1 MLVTLFRKF
10 LNCFDVQFL
19 SLFFAQLLFAIIAL
33 ARVIGVFLW
42 ISLFICILLVITSTR
57 FDVIILDVL
66 HGLVS
71 ADVFDHD
78 CINDFGFGFYL
89 VSSALLLILSLLE
102 LDGG

>member
-33 ARVIGVFLW
+33 ARVIGVYLW
-42 ISLFICILLVITSTR
+42 ISLFIFLLVITSTR
-57 FDVIILDVL
+57 LDVIILDVL

>member
-19 SLFFAQLLFAIIAL
+19 SLFFAQLLFAIAL
-33 ARVIGVFLW
+33 ARVIGVCLW
-42 ISLFICILLVITSTR
+42 ISLFIHFVLVITSTR
-57 FDVIILDVL
+57 LDVIILDVL